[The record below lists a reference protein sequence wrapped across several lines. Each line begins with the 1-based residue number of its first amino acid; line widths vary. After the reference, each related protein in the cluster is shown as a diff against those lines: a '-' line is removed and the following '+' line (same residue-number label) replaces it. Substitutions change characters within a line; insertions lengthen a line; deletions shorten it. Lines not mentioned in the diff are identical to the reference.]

1 MIKSKSIIPA
11 LNKDAY
17 PSIHEPVLAKINDS
31 DTIVLFTAPTSGTVL
46 TEGSGLHY
54 LGDYRKDWIHIND
67 KETWT
72 ILPKGSQIILTVE

>member
-1 MIKSKSIIPA
+1 MIKSKSIIPT
-11 LNKDAY
+11 LNNDVY

-31 DTIVLFTAPTSGTVL
+31 DTIVLFTGTTSGTVL
-46 TEGSGLHY
+46 TEGTGIYY
-54 LGDYRKDWIHIND
+54 LGDYRKDWININD